1 MNVFLHLRD
10 SFRLSEMIPCYLM
23 CEKNHKKDCYF
34 RISYMVLYVLPQMSE
49 ILLYSIHKNSIN
61 LKFFTVMASENVI

>member
-10 SFRLSEMIPCYLM
+10 SFRLSEMIPYYLM
-23 CEKNHKKDCYF
+23 CEMNT
-34 RISYMVLYVLPQMSE
+34 RATAILQVSYMVSYVLSELSE

-61 LKFFTVMASENVI
+61 LKYFTVMALENVI